1 MEGSRQWDAGGPLEV
16 EIFNRFDFLN
26 LDGVVMQVTVSSA
39 DSVLARSRYGGLDVA
54 PGSSDAMEVQL
65 PGVRADPGDEFFL
78 TLEFELVEEW
88 RGLEAGH
95 VLAWEQFRLPLE
107 TRPSGVDENRSGKIT
122 WKEAGSVLTLSGEM
136 TDFQVVFDLEKGTLE
151 RYAFGGRDLVTRG
164 PRPNFW
170 RPPTD
175 NDYGSQMP
183 VRLGAWRDA
192 SRNQLLH
199 NIEYWQNSDR
209 DVEVTVTLHLPDVDS
224 FHEVGYRIF
233 GNGEMVITS
242 SLQVGTGNLPD
253 LPKLGLSLSLPAEM
267 DQVQWFGRGP
277 HESYS
282 DRKTGAPVGVY
293 RAEVADLFFPYIR
306 PQETG
311 NRTDVRWVALSDREG
326 RGVMAVADPVM
337 DFSALFYEDEDLD
350 EGDAPTHRHQWDME
364 PRDYVTLDLDFGQM
378 GVGGD
383 TSWGARPHE
392 EYRLPAKPYRYR
404 IRLVPVDLS
413 TTKLSELARQRW

>member
-1 MEGSRQWDAGGPLEV
+1 
-16 EIFNRFDFLN
+16 
-26 LDGVVMQVTVSSA
+26 
-39 DSVLARSRYGGLDVA
+39 
-54 PGSSDAMEVQL
+54 
-65 PGVRADPGDEFFL
+65 
-78 TLEFELVEEW
+78 
-88 RGLEAGH
+88 
-95 VLAWEQFRLPLE
+95 
-107 TRPSGVDENRSGKIT
+107 
-122 WKEAGSVLTLSGEM
+122 M